1 MTIAQGRK
9 VDIRQ
14 LKYFIAVAE
23 SGGFSA
29 ASARLYVAQPAIS
42 AQIQQLESELGC
54 SLFVRHARG
63 TKLTLS
69 GQSLMAHAHAIMRQ
83 IEAARLDVQNASDDA
98 VGYVKLG
105 LPTSIA
111 NVLATPLIDLV
122 RRRSPRVTLQITEG
136 LSGEIEQGH
145 AEHRFDLAILMRSEL
160 RGLQGSLHLVEEDVC
175 LFGPKAPQAGGS
187 GDIRFAALADLP
199 LYHSSRL
206 HACRKLIE
214 QTAQRMNIKLNVIAE
229 VDSIH
234 RLNDLAVRGDG
245 YTVFPRTSITEKHM
259 RQGHCYRIVDP
270 AIRLSSVLVSNTA
283 EPPSRATQVVL
294 DVLPGIV
301 GDLLKTRRWSGGHL
315 PTEAPPLA
323 HA

>member
-1 MTIAQGRK
+1 M
-9 VDIRQ
+9 DIRQ

-23 SGGFSA
+23 CGGFSA

-42 AQIQQLESELGC
+42 AQIQQLEAELGC

-63 TKLTLS
+63 TKLTAS

-83 IEAARLDVQNASDDA
+83 IETARLDVQNASDDA
-98 VGYVKLG
+98 VGFVKLG

-136 LSGEIEQGH
+136 LSGEIEQGY

-160 RGLQGSLHLVEEDVC
+160 RGLQGGRPLVEEDVC
-175 LFGPKAPQAGGS
+175 LFGPKLACADAN
-187 GDIRFAALADLP
+187 GDIRFARLAELP

-214 QTAQRMNIKLNVIAE
+214 QTAQRLNIKLNVIAE

-245 YTVFPRTSITEKHM
+245 HTIFPRTSITEKHM

-270 AIRLSSVLVSNTA
+270 SIRLSSVLVGNHT

-301 GDLLKTRRWSGGHL
+301 GGLLKAKRWSGGHL
-315 PTEAPPLA
+315 PADASPLE
-323 HA
+323 HAAA